1 MNDINFFL
9 PALWVVESVHSFSMM
24 IMILQLYLSESAS
37 LNLRLTET
45 GKKEKIEQLVNMSTE
60 HDLVT
65 LSDQFVNFDLAFDIK
80 NIDKHFLLKNLKFI
94 MFQFHTNRSLAE

>member
-94 MFQFHTNRSLAE
+94 MFLFHTNRSFAE

>member
-1 MNDINFFL
+1 
-9 PALWVVESVHSFSMM
+9 MM

-65 LSDQFVNFDLAFDIK
+65 LSDQFVNFELAFDIK

-94 MFQFHTNRSLAE
+94 MFLFYTNRSLAE

>member
-1 MNDINFFL
+1 
-9 PALWVVESVHSFSMM
+9 MM

-45 GKKEKIEQLVNMSTE
+45 GKEGKIEQLVNMSTE
-60 HDLVT
+60 HDLVI
-65 LSDQFVNFDLAFDIK
+65 LSDQFMNFELVFDIK

-94 MFQFHTNRSLAE
+94 MFLFHTNYSLAE